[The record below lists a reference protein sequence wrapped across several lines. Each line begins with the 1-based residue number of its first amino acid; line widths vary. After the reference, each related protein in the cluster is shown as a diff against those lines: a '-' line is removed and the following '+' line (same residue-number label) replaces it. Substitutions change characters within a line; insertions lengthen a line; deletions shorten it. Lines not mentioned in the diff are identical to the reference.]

1 MLEENYLGQLAEQLA
16 NAQCDINVPPELQDA
31 LTERGVVEP
40 VRDDLRRFVRHRFA
54 TEAVMEL
61 SPSLPQVPRPEQSFR
76 VLTKDVSRNGV
87 SFLHSQQ
94 LFPGETLVLW
104 LQTGQFSCT
113 VARCIRHNENCFE
126 IGTMFSNQQPA
137 SI

>member
-1 MLEENYLGQLAEQLA
+1 MLEENYFGQLADQLA
-16 NAQCDINVPPELQDA
+16 SAQCDINLPPELQDA
-31 LTERGVVEP
+31 LTQRGIVEP

-61 SPSLPQVPRPEQSFR
+61 SHSPPQVPRPQSRLR

-94 LFPGETLVLW
+94 MFPGETLVLW
-104 LQTGQFSCT
+104 LRTGQFSCT
-113 VARCIRHNENCFE
+113 VARCIRHNESCFE
-126 IGTMFSNQQPA
+126 IGTMFSNRQSA